1 MKVTKKDLKEYK
13 GDRRS
18 REFRDMKESFAAQ
31 SDTNTPKDSIR
42 GLGDVIEVITKVTG
56 IKAIVEKVSDVLGVD
71 CGCDDRRE
79 KLNNLLPRGR
89 KQVRCMTEE
98 EYTEYG
104 SFVSTRKTGRL
115 EKEEVQY
122 LFSIYTKIYNRK
134 WAKVRCTQCALAGR
148 VKEAMA
154 DLDRTYENH
163 NQ

>member
-1 MKVTKKDLKEYK
+1 MNKITQRDLDEFK

-18 REFRDMKESFAAQ
+18 KEFREMKEAFASQ
-31 SDTNTPKDSIR
+31 TEIR
-42 GLGDVIEVITKVTG
+42 GLGDVIEVITKATG

-71 CGCDDRRE
+71 CGCDERRD

-98 EYTEYG
+98 EHTTYG
-104 SFVSTRKTGRL
+104 EFMSTRKKGRL

-122 LFSIYTKIYNRK
+122 LMAIYTKIYNRK

-148 VKEAMA
+148 VKEALA
-154 DLDRTYENH
+154 DLDRTYKNH

>member
-1 MKVTKKDLKEYK
+1 MITKKDLKDYT
-13 GDRRS
+13 GDKRS
-18 REFRDMKESFAAQ
+18 KEFRVMKEEFAAQ
-31 SDTNTPKDSIR
+31 SDTNTPKEEIR

-71 CGCDDRRE
+71 CGCDDRRD

-98 EYTEYG
+98 EHTTYG
-104 SFVSTRKTGRL
+104 DFMNTRKKGRL
-115 EKEEVQY
+115 EKDEVQY
-122 LFSIYTKIYNRK
+122 LMSIYTKIYNRK

-148 VKEAMA
+148 VKEALA
-154 DLDRTYENH
+154 DLDRTYKNH